1 MSYYNYCSPIV
12 GKDHLFEH
20 FFRWVETTSYALKY
34 QFIMFCPILLPTALF
49 GLVLYVAQ
57 NVGQSKRLVCP
68 FKEHLRQKGWN
79 DWNPHPNH
87 TMVTIP
93 RCFMYGI
100 FTYMHHRF
108 KPNVGKYS
116 IHGASGICL
125 WKLLE
130 SLPGALR
137 RLLLVHDMA
146 AVGLEFEQ
154 FPITQ
159 HNPSIKLSLT
169 RVNPETQKPEQRLL
183 VIICN
188 YIIYNIF
195 WIPNS

>member
-1 MSYYNYCSPIV
+1 MLRVDKIQMVWYMSYYNYCSPIV

-116 IHGASGICL
+116 IHGASGNMFVEATWEL
-125 WKLLE
+125 AR
-130 SLPGALR
+130 ST
-137 RLLLVHDMA
+137 A
-146 AVGLEFEQ
+146 AIAASSRHGSCWFG
-154 FPITQ
+154 I
-159 HNPSIKLSLT
+159 
-169 RVNPETQKPEQRLL
+169 
-183 VIICN
+183 
-188 YIIYNIF
+188 
-195 WIPNS
+195 WAIPNHTAQSIN